1 MADSKLGLADFIA
14 VALYFAA
21 VVGAGLYVSLK
32 FFVDLHTLV
41 PVVVRDILER
51 SQSKWFSPSR
61 RGQMSQKRLKFNIYP
76 RYVYALDLAASVI

>member
-41 PVVVRDILER
+41 PVVVQDILEL
-51 SQSKWFSPSR
+51 SQSKWFGPTRTDVSKETP
-61 RGQMSQKRLKFNIYP
+61 
-76 RYVYALDLAASVI
+76 V